1 MTPNEQAHPQET
13 IRWALEQHPD
23 LLMTS
28 AFNLNGVVLIDL
40 AVRAG
45 YRGEVVFVDTGQ
57 HFAETLQTRDRLVA
71 RYPELNIVTLRAAEP
86 LHTLPP
92 CGAGDC
98 CLKRKVEPLR
108 TYLAQKQPSALLTAR
123 SRFQSNT
130 RAELGLAEQ
139 TPERLKIN
147 PLVTWTREQLE
158 TYAEEHDLPVNPLYA
173 QGYLSIGCAPTT
185 RPVQEGEDVR
195 AGRWAG
201 QQKTECGLWWGEK
214 SL

>member
-1 MTPNEQAHPQET
+1 MTLNEQMHPKEI

-28 AFNLNGVVLIDL
+28 AFNLNGVVLIDQ

-45 YRGEVVFVDTGQ
+45 YRGEIVFVDTGQ
-57 HFAETLQTRDRLVA
+57 HFAETLETRDRIIA
-71 RYPELNIVTLRAAEP
+71 RYPELNVVTLRAAEP

-92 CGAGDC
+92 CGANGC

-108 TYLAQKQPSALLTAR
+108 AYLAQKQPSALLTAR
-123 SRFQSNT
+123 SRFQSDT
-130 RAELGLAEQ
+130 RAELGLIEQ
-139 TPERLKIN
+139 TPERIKIN
-147 PLVTWTREQLE
+147 PLVSWTREQLE
-158 TYAEEHDLPVNPLYA
+158 RYARAFELPINPLYA

-185 RPVQEGEDVR
+185 RAVAQGEGVR

-201 QQKTECGLWWGEK
+201 QEKTECGLWWGEK